1 LERNTYIHTGEGILR
16 GVILTV
22 ILLLIYAVIMTFTEV
37 SDGISSSFYL
47 VTTLVSIM
55 YGSIYAVKKINKR
68 GWLIGIVV
76 AIVYMLIIYI
86 VSVISGNSAVIG
98 VNRILRLL
106 IAFTVGALSGMLGV
120 NL

>member
-1 LERNTYIHTGEGILR
+1 MDKNTYIYTGEGVLR

-37 SDGISSSFYL
+37 SDGISSCFYL

-55 YGSIYAVKKINKR
+55 YGSIYSVKKINKR
-68 GWLIGIVV
+68 GWLIGITVTLL
-76 AIVYMLIIYI
+76 YMLIIYI
-86 VSVISGNSAVIG
+86 VSLISGNSSVIG
-98 VNRILRLL
+98 VNRLLRLL
-106 IAFTVGALSGMLGV
+106 LASTVGALSGMLGI